1 MGIAD
6 TVVGKV
12 VVAAVIV
19 VIAVVVPV
27 AAVAL
32 GQESPQHHQT
42 YRSTKTN
49 NASVGAA
56 ARACCI
62 RMY

>member
-42 YRSTKTN
+42 YR
-49 NASVGAA
+49 
-56 ARACCI
+56 
-62 RMY
+62 